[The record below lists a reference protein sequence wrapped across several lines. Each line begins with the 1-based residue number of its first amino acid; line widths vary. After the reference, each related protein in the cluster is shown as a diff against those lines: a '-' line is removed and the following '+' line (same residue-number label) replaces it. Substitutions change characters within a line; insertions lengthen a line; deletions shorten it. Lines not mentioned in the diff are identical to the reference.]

1 MKDLD
6 INFPLEKFEKLIIDI
21 GWESLDDWFNFWNN
35 KRNILSIDQYWNNKV
50 NDDWIWGLALP
61 LLSQAYKLQNNFSDR
76 KIIGISALPGTG
88 KTTLGKW
95 LEAISLKL
103 NFKIAVISIDDFY
116 LPSNEMKLAIKNN
129 PWNVSRGFPGS
140 HSVKLMHEKLL
151 NWKINGELNVRVFDK
166 SLRNGLGDRSHWRL
180 DNPDL
185 LILEGWFLGIKPHP
199 IQINDSSIN
208 RINLSFQES
217 SYIKIIL
224 RSFRIERVCMTTIIL
239 ICHTTICFHNNM
251 VTYKCSCSQH
261 RFYMW
266 IIFKII
272 FSFTPTHKVI
282 KLFICFCIIKCVSRH
297 HTFSFINF
305 LLLFCS
311 NSFNSTSSLFLSRTL

>member
-6 INFPLEKFEKLIIDI
+6 INFPLDKFEKLIIDI

-61 LLSQAYKLQNNFSDR
+61 LLSQAYKFQNNFSDR

-151 NWKINGELNVRVFDK
+151 NWKINGELNVPVFDK

-185 LILEGWFLGIKPHP
+185 LILEGWFLGIKPYS
-199 IQINDSSIN
+199 IDINDRPIKKPLKIEYMNIWKTNQEKEMFLQKGNALKDEKLSNFLRMLNVSIPHK
-208 RINLSFQES
+208 SFD
-217 SYIKIIL
+217 
-224 RSFRIERVCMTTIIL
+224 
-239 ICHTTICFHNNM
+239 
-251 VTYKCSCSQH
+251 
-261 RFYMW
+261 
-266 IIFKII
+266 
-272 FSFTPTHKVI
+272 VI
-282 KLFICFCIIKCVSRH
+282 KSYA
-297 HTFSFINF
+297 
-305 LLLFCS
+305 LLLIDQER
-311 NSFNSTSSLFLSRTL
+311 NLVEAGLNL

>member
-1 MKDLD
+1 MKDLH
-6 INFPLEKFEKLIIDI
+6 INFPLDKFEKLIIDI
-21 GWESLDDWFNFWNN
+21 GWESLDDWFNFWNS
-35 KRNILSIDQYWNNKV
+35 KKNILSIDQYWNNKV

-61 LLSQAYKLQNNFSDR
+61 LLYQAHNFQNNFSNR

-151 NWKINGELNVRVFDK
+151 NWKINGELNVPVFDK

-185 LILEGWFLGIKPHP
+185 F
-199 IQINDSSIN
+199 SIY
-208 RINLSFQES
+208 
-217 SYIKIIL
+217 SYIQSSGALSAKYCLLKSKYLNIRLGYFGWLIYKKI
-224 RSFRIERVCMTTIIL
+224 
-239 ICHTTICFHNNM
+239 
-251 VTYKCSCSQH
+251 
-261 RFYMW
+261 
-266 IIFKII
+266 
-272 FSFTPTHKVI
+272 
-282 KLFICFCIIKCVSRH
+282 H
-297 HTFSFINF
+297 HDLN
-305 LLLFCS
+305 LLYL
-311 NSFNSTSSLFLSRTL
+311 